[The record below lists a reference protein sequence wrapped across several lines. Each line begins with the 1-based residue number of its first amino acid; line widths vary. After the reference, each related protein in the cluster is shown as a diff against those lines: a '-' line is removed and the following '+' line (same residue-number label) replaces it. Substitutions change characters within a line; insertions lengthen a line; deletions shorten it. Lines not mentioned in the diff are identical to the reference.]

1 MPRKFLFI
9 ALALAVIVHV
19 VTADS
24 QCQKD
29 RAQALQD
36 RKNGKKGNYVPRC
49 RKNGDYKRAQ
59 CQLSKGVCFCV
70 NPKTG
75 ERTTED
81 QKGGAK
87 CSSS

>member
-1 MPRKFLFI
+1 MSRKFLFI

-19 VTADS
+19 VT
-24 QCQKD
+24 
-29 RAQALQD
+29 
-36 RKNGKKGNYVPRC
+36 GKKGNYVPRC